1 MVFDLLLNAMQDNP
15 SSVFSGVEEQVY
27 RVVAWVKL
35 VAECVSVLVVLTGVL
50 FTTWKLITNLRELSE
65 FQFNLARLR
74 LARFLVIA
82 LEFQLAADILATAIA
97 PTWDQIAKLAAIS
110 VIRTVLNYVLGKE
123 IKEERE
129 LVASD
134 SASDLEPLDKKR
146 SS

>member
-1 MVFDLLLNAMQDNP
+1 MTFDLLLNAMHETP
-15 SSVFSGVEEQVY
+15 SSVFSGVESQVY

-35 VAECVSVLVVLTGVL
+35 LSECISILVVLIGIVY
-50 FTTWKLITNLRELSE
+50 TTFKLVQNLRQLSE
-65 FQFNLARLR
+65 LQFNLARLR

-123 IKEERE
+123 MNEERE
-129 LVASD
+129 LV
-134 SASDLEPLDKKR
+134 R
-146 SS
+146 SGKSRELGD